1 MRSLLSRL
9 HCYREKD
16 LSKSESHLPE
26 GFPGAGQ
33 MIVMMEELVKNYLFL
48 KGQKSQRQIVNRMPG
63 KLFTEQWQELSP

>member
-33 MIVMMEELVKNYLFL
+33 MIVMMEELVKNYLFFERA
-48 KGQKSQRQIVNRMPG
+48 KKSTTNSEQNARQIIY
-63 KLFTEQWQELSP
+63 